1 MGGTRTAGDLV
12 MRMQLTKKMRIGE
25 AKRHVAEILGLTVEE
40 ICDVITMTDVRM
52 ERGFGLPH
60 VEPYADSN
68 IGMEAKFRIADA
80 LGIRINSVE
89 KFKELAGLV

>member
-1 MGGTRTAGDLV
+1 
-12 MRMQLTKKMRIGE
+12 MRVQLAKKLRIDA
-25 AKRHVAEILGLTVEE
+25 AKQFVAEKLGLTVEQ

-68 IGMEAKFRIADA
+68 IGMEAKFRIAKA

-89 KFKELAGLV
+89 KFKQLAGLDR